1 MVEMTVSQVVCATD
15 AQLIAGS
22 GTRVCSGVCIDS
34 RNVEPGM
41 LFVAFPGER
50 VDGNTYA
57 PRAAQ
62 AGAACVVITADPT
75 EELLAICAEKNCA
88 VLRASEDN
96 GEAFLLRLA
105 GAWRQAH
112 PNWIVV
118 GVTGSVGKT
127 PTKDMLACALSP
139 RYCVHATVGN
149 FNNLIGAPLTLLAAP
164 EETEVVVLEMGM
176 NHPGEIEA
184 LAAMAKPT
192 LAVITNV
199 GTSHIGLLGSR
210 ENIARAKAEIVSG
223 MCDATLPEGEQVA
236 RELILVGED
245 DFCDFIAHDFAEP
258 AGVAVTYVGTSDKD
272 AVRASEIEID
282 EEGHASCV
290 VSYPDGWSRHT
301 RLPVPGKRLVPDLLL
316 ALTVAWRLGVDREA
330 ACKAVEA
337 MPPTHMRLEVR
348 GGSDGAPRIIDDTYN
363 ASPSSMAAA
372 LDVLCSLPCSGR
384 RIAVLGEIGEL
395 GDNAQELHA
404 LVGAYAAAK
413 PLDMLCLIGD
423 KDAASMREGAIT
435 MGMSTDSIETFASA
449 EAAAQVLGQ
458 VLCPEDLVLAKASR
472 AAGLDAFVKEVLSS
486 YAR

>member
-50 VDGNTYA
+50 VDCNAYA

-105 GAWRQAH
+105 GAWRQDH

-127 PTKDMLACALSP
+127 TTKDMLACALSP

-184 LAAMAKPT
+184 LAQWLNPP
-192 LAVITNV
+192 
-199 GTSHIGLLGSR
+199 S
-210 ENIARAKAEIVSG
+210 
-223 MCDATLPEGEQVA
+223 
-236 RELILVGED
+236 
-245 DFCDFIAHDFAEP
+245 
-258 AGVAVTYVGTSDKD
+258 
-272 AVRASEIEID
+272 
-282 EEGHASCV
+282 
-290 VSYPDGWSRHT
+290 
-301 RLPVPGKRLVPDLLL
+301 LLL
-316 ALTVAWRLGVDREA
+316 P
-330 ACKAVEA
+330 
-337 MPPTHMRLEVR
+337 MLERV
-348 GGSDGAPRIIDDTYN
+348 T
-363 ASPSSMAAA
+363 
-372 LDVLCSLPCSGR
+372 LDFS
-384 RIAVLGEIGEL
+384 
-395 GDNAQELHA
+395 A
-404 LVGAYAAAK
+404 LVK
-413 PLDMLCLIGD
+413 IL
-423 KDAASMREGAIT
+423 REQKQRLFRVCVT
-435 MGMSTDSIETFASA
+435 
-449 EAAAQVLGQ
+449 L
-458 VLCPEDLVLAKASR
+458 LCP
-472 AAGLDAFVKEVLSS
+472 KENK
-486 YAR
+486 

>member
-1 MVEMTVSQVVCATD
+1 MVEMTVSQVVSATG

-22 GTRVCSGVCIDS
+22 DAGICQGVCIDS
-34 RNVEPGM
+34 REVEPGM

-50 VDGNTYA
+50 VDGNAFA
-57 PRAAQ
+57 PRAAA
-62 AGAACVVITADPT
+62 AGAACVVITANPT
-75 EELLAICAEKNCA
+75 DELLSICAEKNCS
-88 VLRASEDN
+88 VLRADKDD
-96 GEAFLLRLA
+96 GEQFLLRLA
-105 GAWRQAH
+105 RAWRSEH
-112 PNWIVV
+112 PGWIVV

-127 PTKDMLACALSP
+127 TTKDMLACALSP
-139 RYCVHATVGN
+139 RYCVHATAGN
-149 FNNLIGAPLTLLAAP
+149 FNNLIGAPLTLLAASDN
-164 EETEVVVLEMGM
+164 TEVVVLEMGM

-184 LAAMAKPT
+184 LAAMAEPT

-223 MCDATLPEGEQVA
+223 MRDAFLSDGEKLK
-236 RELILVGED
+236 RELVLVGED
-245 DFCDFIAHDFAEP
+245 DYCDFIAQGFAEP
-258 AGVAVTYVGTSDKD
+258 AGVAVTYVGTSEKD
-272 AVRASEIEID
+272 VVCASHVELD
-282 EEGHASCV
+282 EEGHASCE
-290 VSYPDGWSRHT
+290 VSFPDGWSRHT

-316 ALTVAWRLGVDREA
+316 ALTVAWRLDVDREA
-330 ACKAVEA
+330 ACAAVET
-337 MPPTHMRLEVR
+337 MPPTHMRLEIV
-348 GGSDGAPRIIDDTYN
+348 GSSEGAPRIIDDTYN

-372 LDVLCSLPCSGR
+372 LDVLCSLPCAGR

-413 PLDMLCLIGD
+413 PLDMLCLVGD

-449 EAAAQVLGQ
+449 EAAAQVLGNM
-458 VLCPEDLVLAKASR
+458 LCSEDLVLAKASR

-486 YAR
+486 HAR

>member
-1 MVEMTVSQVVCATD
+1 MVEMTVSQVVCATG

-22 GTRVCSGVCIDS
+22 DTRVCSGVCIDS
-34 RNVEPGM
+34 REVKPNM

-50 VDGNTYA
+50 VDGNAFA
-57 PRAAQ
+57 PRAAEVG
-62 AGAACVVITADPT
+62 AGCVVITADPT
-75 EELLAICAEKNCA
+75 DELLALCAEKNCA
-88 VLRASEDN
+88 VLRAHNDD
-96 GEAFLLRLA
+96 GEQFLLRLA
-105 GAWRQAH
+105 GAWRKAH

-127 PTKDMLACALSP
+127 TTKDMLARALAP
-139 RYCVHATVGN
+139 RYHVHATAGN

-164 EETEVVVLEMGM
+164 KETEVVVLEMGM
-176 NHPGEIEA
+176 NHPGEIET
-184 LAAMAKPT
+184 LTAMAEPT

-223 MCDATLPEGEQVA
+223 MRDAALPDGKQLA

-245 DFCDFIAHDFAEP
+245 DFCDFIAQKFAQP
-258 AGVAVTYVGTSDKD
+258 AGVAVTLVGTGERD
-272 AVRASEIEID
+272 AVCASQVELD
-282 EEGHASCV
+282 EEGHASCE
-290 VSYPDGWSRHT
+290 VSFPDGWSRHT

-316 ALTVAWRLGVDREA
+316 ALTVAWRLKVDREA
-330 ACKAVEA
+330 ACAAVET
-337 MPPTHMRLEVR
+337 MPPTHMRLEIR
-348 GGSDGAPRIIDDTYN
+348 GGDANTPRIIDDTYN

-395 GDNAQELHA
+395 GDNAPELHA

-413 PLDMLCLIGD
+413 PLDMLCLVGD

-449 EAAAQVLGQ
+449 EAAAQVLSD

-486 YAR
+486 HAR